1 MSSAK
6 TLAKSQTTASLAK
19 PFLKWVGG
27 KSQLREQFSSLYPT
41 QLKTGEVN
49 KYFELFTGGGA
60 IFFDVIQKFD
70 LNQIFL
76 NDINQDLILAYRVI
90 QRHPWKLIAELVT
103 LKEKLLQLDIEL
115 RAELFYQIRRDYNQQ
130 RINFNYQK
138 LSIEAIKRVAWLIF
152 INKTC
157 FNGLYRTNKKGDF
170 NAPFGRYKNPKI
182 CDQDNLLRVSDLLQ
196 GVTLVSGSYRSLDKF
211 IDRHSFIYIDPP
223 YRPITKTANFTAYAK
238 SRFNDVSQVELSS
251 YYKHLGEDYGA
262 KVMLS
267 NSNPHNSD
275 PVDNFFH
282 DLYRNYR
289 INEVYATR
297 MINSDASKR
306 GKITELV
313 ITNY

>member
-1 MSSAK
+1 MSSVK
-6 TLAKSQTTASLAK
+6 TLAKSQTKTSLAK

-27 KSQLREQFSSLYPT
+27 KSQLREQFSSLYPS
-41 QLKTGEVN
+41 QLKTGQIK

-76 NDINQDLILAYRVI
+76 NDVNQDLILAYKVI
-90 QRHPWKLIAELVT
+90 QSHPWKLIAELVN
-103 LKEKLLQLDIEL
+103 LKEKLFQLEIEQ

-130 RINFNYQK
+130 RINFDYQR
-138 LSIEAIKRVAWLIF
+138 LSVEAIKRVAWLIF

-182 CDQDNLLRVSDLLQ
+182 CDQDNILRVSDLLQ
-196 GVTLVSGSYRSLDKF
+196 GVTLVSGNYRGLDKF
-211 IDRHSFIYIDPP
+211 IDRQSFIYIDPP

-238 SRFNDVSQVELSS
+238 SRFNDASQVELSR
-251 YYKHLGEDYGA
+251 YYAHLSEDYGA

-282 DLYRNYR
+282 DLYCKYE